1 SSVKIVNG
9 GKRPGAGVHGVVASP
24 EFIPQLLLHSS
35 PLPMSGLTIELTTT
49 FIHALM
55 PPRRIMRTSPGTK
68 V

>member
-1 SSVKIVNG
+1 MSLTLLARLVSDTSELVAHSSVKIVNG

-49 FIHALM
+49 
-55 PPRRIMRTSPGTK
+55 
-68 V
+68 